1 MESKVGERGQVT
13 IPKTLRD
20 RLGIG
25 PGTQLIFEAEGGRLV
40 AVKADS
46 GDRLDALY
54 GRSGRGRRADEVV
67 KELRGET

>member
-13 IPKTLRD
+13 IPKALRD

-25 PGTQLIFEAEGGRLV
+25 PGTQLIFEAEDGRLV

-46 GDRLDALY
+46 GDQLDGLF
-54 GRSGRGRRADEVV
+54 GRFGRGRRADAVV
-67 KELRGET
+67 SELRGET